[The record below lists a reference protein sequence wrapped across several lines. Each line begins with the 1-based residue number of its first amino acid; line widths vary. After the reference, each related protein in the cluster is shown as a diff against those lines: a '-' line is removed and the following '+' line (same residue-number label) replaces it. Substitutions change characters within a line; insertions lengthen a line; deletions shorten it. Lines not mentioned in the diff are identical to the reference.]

1 MASGVGGERGSIL
14 IETRNR
20 ADRCTPARSG
30 RGLDYTMLWYDPVT
44 TSVPTVASGGARYPF
59 ENEDVDVG
67 PRLNGRDARS
77 L

>member
-1 MASGVGGERGSIL
+1 
-14 IETRNR
+14 
-20 ADRCTPARSG
+20 
-30 RGLDYTMLWYDPVT
+30 MLWYDPVT